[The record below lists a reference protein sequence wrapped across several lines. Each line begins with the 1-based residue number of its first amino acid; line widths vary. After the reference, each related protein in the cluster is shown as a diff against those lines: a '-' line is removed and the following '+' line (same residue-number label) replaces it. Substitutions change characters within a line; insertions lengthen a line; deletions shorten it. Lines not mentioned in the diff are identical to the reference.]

1 MSEGAF
7 LYRTVQMSRVYQQIV
22 EQIEESVSNGSLKP
36 GDQLPSERDLAQQFG
51 VSRTAVREAVKAL
64 HERGRLETFAGRG
77 TFITDAASHGIRE
90 SLDRMTKVGGTRHL
104 AVLLTMLEPEI
115 AALAATRS
123 GDQHIATMRETLN
136 VMDQSFDDPQACID
150 ADLDFHL
157 TLAEAVG
164 NPVILALIDS
174 IVDVLREKRMRVFEV
189 RGGVERARLHHSK
202 ILDAI
207 EARDPAA
214 AREAMRAHLRQVR
227 EEGAGIDIP
236 PELV

>member
-1 MSEGAF
+1 M
-7 LYRTVQMSRVYQQIV
+7 YRTVQMSRVYQQIV
-22 EQIEESVSNGSLKP
+22 EQIEESVVNGTMKP
-36 GDQLPSERDLAQQFG
+36 GDQLPSERELAQQFG

-90 SLDRMTKVGGTRHL
+90 SLDRMAKVGGTSHL

-123 GDQHIATMRETLN
+123 SDQHIATMRETIS
-136 VMDQSFDDPQACID
+136 VMDRSFDDPEASID

-174 IVDVLREKRMRVFEV
+174 IVDVLREKRMRVFEL
-189 RGGVERARLHHSK
+189 RGGVERARMHHSR
-202 ILDAI
+202 ILSAI
-207 EARDPAA
+207 EERSPTK

-227 EEGAGIDIP
+227 DEGAGIDIP
-236 PELV
+236 QELV